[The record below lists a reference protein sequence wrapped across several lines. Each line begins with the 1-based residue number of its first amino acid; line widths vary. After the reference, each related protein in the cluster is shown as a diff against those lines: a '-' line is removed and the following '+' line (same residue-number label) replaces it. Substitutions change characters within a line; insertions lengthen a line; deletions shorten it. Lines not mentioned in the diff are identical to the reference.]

1 MMLSTDCTKCRY
13 KIFHYKILMHPKNIN
28 AWRIPLNPK
37 NINAWGIPLNPK
49 PRFLLTLSLDARD
62 TNYGGEFKQ

>member
-1 MMLSTDCTKCRY
+1 
-13 KIFHYKILMHPKNIN
+13 MHPKNIN